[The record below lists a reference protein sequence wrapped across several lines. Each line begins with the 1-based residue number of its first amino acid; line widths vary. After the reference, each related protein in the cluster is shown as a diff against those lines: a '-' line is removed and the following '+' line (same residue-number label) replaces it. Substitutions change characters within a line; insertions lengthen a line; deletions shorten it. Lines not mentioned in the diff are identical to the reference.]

1 MTEVLADV
9 EYNLQNECYKKKKK
23 SGIIFANF
31 LIKNVSHTS
40 CECASQFYWLT
51 GFNGKETRY
60 LKSWKVHRLLYF
72 GPKPTDLTQQWI
84 LEPKYLITGPGNGNS
99 HFTIWFFM

>member
-1 MTEVLADV
+1 MTEVLAAV

-23 SGIIFANF
+23 SGISFANF

-51 GFNGKETRY
+51 GFSEKE
-60 LKSWKVHRLLYF
+60 KKPVIWKVE
-72 GPKPTDLTQQWI
+72 KCTDFYTLVRNPQALPSSEYW
-84 LEPKYLITGPGNGNS
+84 YLNIR
-99 HFTIWFFM
+99 